1 VKKILLVAQRE
12 FLATAGTRAFI
23 FGVLVTPVLIGA
35 MMFILPRMMHN
46 SPPKVVG
53 EVAIIDPTGE
63 VTPALTAYLTKDQ
76 LAKRRDASYRRL
88 QNAMPAAL
96 RSSGAGGQ
104 VDSALSTALGDV
116 PVLTVVSLNQGADV
130 EAAKAPLKA
139 APEKGEAGTGR
150 LALVVVHHDAV
161 DRAPGKAAFGSYE
174 IFVRAKLDD
183 RVEEEISDGIR
194 DAIIGARI
202 RKSGIDRT
210 QIDALTRI
218 DRVTSR
224 TVTAA
229 GEDRTN
235 EVLNQIMPAAFMG
248 LLLIS
253 VMLSGQYLLTTT
265 VEEKQSRVVEVLLSA
280 TSPMELMVGKIF
292 GQMAVGFLV
301 LALYLGLGVMAMLS
315 FASLGML
322 DPMLIVFLLVF
333 FIIAYLTV
341 GAFMAAI
348 GAAVNDIR
356 EAQGL
361 MTPVM
366 MVIMVPWVLW
376 MPISRDPNS
385 VFATVLSFVPPVSS
399 FVTMLRMASATPPPL
414 WQSLLSVV
422 VSAGGAV
429 AMLWFAAKIF
439 RIGLLMFGKPP
450 NFATLVRWVR
460 MS

>member
-1 VKKILLVAQRE
+1 
-12 FLATAGTRAFI
+12 
-23 FGVLVTPVLIGA
+23 
-35 MMFILPRMMHN
+35 M
-46 SPPKVVG
+46 
-53 EVAIIDPTGE
+53 
-63 VTPALTAYLTKDQ
+63 
-76 LAKRRDASYRRL
+76 
-88 QNAMPAAL
+88 
-96 RSSGAGGQ
+96 
-104 VDSALSTALGDV
+104 
-116 PVLTVVSLNQGADV
+116 
-130 EAAKAPLKA
+130 
-139 APEKGEAGTGR
+139 
-150 LALVVVHHDAV
+150 
-161 DRAPGKAAFGSYE
+161 
-174 IFVRAKLDD
+174 
-183 RVEEEISDGIR
+183 
-194 DAIIGARI
+194 
-202 RKSGIDRT
+202 
-210 QIDALTRI
+210 
-218 DRVTSR
+218 TSR
-224 TVTAA
+224 TVTAT

-235 EVLNQIMPAAFMG
+235 EVLNQVMPMAFMG
-248 LLLIS
+248 LLLVS

-265 VEEKQSRVVEVLLSA
+265 VEEKQNRVVEVLLSA

-292 GQMAVGFLV
+292 GQMAVGLLV
-301 LALYLGLGVMAMLS
+301 LALYLGLGVMALLS

-322 DPMLIVFLLVF
+322 DPTLIVFLLLF
-333 FIIAYLTV
+333 FFIAYLTV

-366 MVIMVPWVLW
+366 MVIMVPWILW

-385 VFATVLSFVPPVSS
+385 VFATVLSFLPPVSS

-450 NFATLVRWVR
+450 DFATLVRWVR

>member
-1 VKKILLVAQRE
+1 MKKILLVAQRE

-35 MMFILPRMMHN
+35 MIFILPRMMHN
-46 SPPKVVG
+46 APPKVVG
-53 EVAIIDPTGE
+53 DVAIIDPTGE
-63 VTPALTAYLTKDQ
+63 VAPALTAYLTADQ
-76 LAKRRDASYRRL
+76 LAKRRDADYKRL
-88 QNAMPAAL
+88 QEAMPAAL
-96 RSSGAGGQ
+96 RSSGGSK
-104 VDSALSTALGDV
+104 VDAALSTALGEV
-116 PVLTVVSLNQGADV
+116 PILTVVSLNPGADV
-130 EAAKAPLKA
+130 EAAKHPLKA
-139 APEKGEAGTGR
+139 VPGKEAASANRLALIVVSRDAVVPDAGTG
-150 LALVVVHHDAV
+150 
-161 DRAPGKAAFGSYE
+161 AFGSYQ

-194 DAIIGARI
+194 DAIIGARV
-202 RKSGIDRT
+202 RKSGLERTRIDT
-210 QIDALTRI
+210 LTRI
-218 DRVTSR
+218 DKVTSR
-224 TVTAA
+224 TVTAG

-248 LLLIS
+248 LLLVS

-265 VEEKQSRVVEVLLSA
+265 VEEKQNRVVEVLLSA

-301 LALYLGLGVMAMLS
+301 LALYLGLGVMALLS

-322 DPMLIVFLLVF
+322 DPTLIVFLLLF
-333 FIIAYLTV
+333 FFIAYLTV

-366 MVIMVPWVLW
+366 MVIMVPWILW

-385 VFATVLSFVPPVSS
+385 VFAIVLSFLPPVSS
-399 FVTMLRMASATPPPL
+399 FVMMLRMASASPPPL
-414 WQSLLSVV
+414 WESLLSVV
-422 VSAGGAV
+422 VSAAGAV
-429 AMLWFAAKIF
+429 AMLWFAAKVF

>member
-1 VKKILLVAQRE
+1 MKKILLVAQRE

-35 MMFILPRMMHN
+35 LLFILPRMMHN
-46 SPPKVVG
+46 SPPMVVG
-53 EVAIIDPTGE
+53 DVAIIDPTGE
-63 VTPALTAYLTKDQ
+63 VTPALEAYLTKDQ
-76 LAKRRDASYRRL
+76 LAKRRDASYKRL
-88 QNAMPAAL
+88 QEAMPAAL
-96 RSSGAGGQ
+96 RSAAPGAQ
-104 VDSALSTALGDV
+104 VDSALNTALGDV
-116 PVLTVVSLNQGADV
+116 PVLTVVPLSPGADV
-130 EAAKAPLKA
+130 ESAKNPLRA
-139 APEKGEAGTGR
+139 VPDQGETASSR
-150 LALVVVHHDAV
+150 LALVVVHPDAV
-161 DRAPGKAAFGSYE
+161 DRASGKAAFGSYE

-183 RVEEEISDGIR
+183 RVEGEISDGVR
-194 DAIIGARI
+194 DAIIGARL
-202 RKSGIDRT
+202 RRSGLDRT
-210 QIDALTRI
+210 QINALTRI
-218 DRVTSR
+218 DRVTST

-229 GEDRTN
+229 GEDRSN
-235 EVLNQIMPAAFMG
+235 RVLNQIMPMMFMG
-248 LLLIS
+248 LLLVS

-265 VEEKQSRVVEVLLSA
+265 IEEKQSRVVEVLLSA

-301 LALYLGLGVMAMLS
+301 LALYLGLGIMALLS

-322 DPMLIVFLLVF
+322 DPMLIVFLLLF
-333 FIIAYLTV
+333 FCIAYLTV

-366 MVIMVPWVLW
+366 MVIMVPWILW

-385 VFATVLSFVPPVSS
+385 VFATVLSFIPPVSS
-399 FVTMLRMASATPPPL
+399 FVTMLRMASVTPPPL

-422 VSAGGAV
+422 VSAAGAV
-429 AMLWFAAKIF
+429 AMLWFAAKVF

>member
-23 FGVLVTPVLIGA
+23 FGVLVAPVLIGA
-35 MMFILPRMMHN
+35 LIFILPRMMHN
-46 SPPKVVG
+46 APPKVVG
-53 EVAIIDPTGE
+53 DVAIIDPTGE
-63 VTPALTAYLTKDQ
+63 VAPALTAYLKPDQ
-76 LAKRRDASYRRL
+76 LAKRRDADFKRL
-88 QNAMPAAL
+88 QEAMPSAL
-96 RSSGAGGQ
+96 RSSGGSR
-104 VDSALSTALGDV
+104 VDAALSNALGEV
-116 PVLTVVSLNQGADV
+116 PILTVVTLNSGADV
-130 EAAKAPLKA
+130 EAAKNPLKA
-139 APEKGEAGTGR
+139 VPGNAEASANRLALIVISRDAVVPGAGTG
-150 LALVVVHHDAV
+150 
-161 DRAPGKAAFGSYE
+161 AFGSYQL
-174 IFVRAKLDD
+174 FVRAKLDD
-183 RVEEEISDGIR
+183 RVEEEIADGIR

-202 RKSGIDRT
+202 RTSGLDRT
-210 QIDALTRI
+210 RIDTLTRI

-248 LLLIS
+248 LLLVS

-265 VEEKQSRVVEVLLSA
+265 VEEKQNRVVEVLLSA

-292 GQMAVGFLV
+292 GQMAVGLLV
-301 LALYLGLGVMAMLS
+301 LALYLGLGVMALLS

-322 DPMLIVFLLVF
+322 DPTLIVFLLLF
-333 FIIAYLTV
+333 FFIAYLTV

-366 MVIMVPWVLW
+366 MVIMVPWILW

-385 VFATVLSFVPPVSS
+385 VFAIVLSFLPPVSS
-399 FVTMLRMASATPPPL
+399 FVMMLRMASASPPPL
-414 WQSLLSVV
+414 WESLLSVV
-422 VSAGGAV
+422 VSAAGAV
-429 AMLWFAAKIF
+429 AMLWLASKVF

-460 MS
+460 MG